1 MVYYVVIKKLQNK
14 TFFSVTS
21 GVFGVSRELCDCDK
35 SGDPSISVNS
45 TSFDDSGWS
54 GDCDDSG
61 ESGDSCHLSH

>member
-1 MVYYVVIKKLQNK
+1 M
-14 TFFSVTS
+14 
-21 GVFGVSRELCDCDK
+21 SRELCDCDK